1 MRLFAPI
8 IALFLGYI
16 APVWAQETPQAFQL
30 TVTRVENYLNSLS
43 TVQAK
48 FAQMGGDSIIQTGT
62 FYLQRPGRLRFA
74 YDAPNGDYIV
84 ADGLMVNYW
93 DNDSKQASTAPIG
106 STLADFLLRPKIS
119 LTQDLVVK
127 QIRRLPQ
134 KRLELTLIQK
144 AEPHSGRLVLL
155 LRDQP
160 LQLEK
165 WRILDA
171 TGSTTEVT
179 LSQMRVGQRLDA
191 RLFIFK
197 APKGYGVKYN

>member
-1 MRLFAPI
+1 MRLLAAIF
-8 IALFLGYI
+8 ALFLVGI
-16 APVWAQETPQAFQL
+16 SAVWAQETPQA

-43 TVQAK
+43 TAQSK
-48 FAQMGGDSIIQTGT
+48 FAQMGGDGIIQTGT

-93 DNDSKQASTAPIG
+93 DNDSKQASNAPIG

-119 LTQDLVVK
+119 LTKDLVVK

-191 RLFIFK
+191 RLFVFK